1 MTPAPQRDE
10 PVAKS
15 PSEAVVE
22 ALADAKGVDPLE
34 LEPLYE
40 VIDPDALDALFD
52 PRGDGDRR
60 AGRVEFRTSGY
71 RVEVTSTGRVHL
83 TSLDA
88 LEADD

>member
-1 MTPAPQRDE
+1 MTSAPQRDE
-10 PVAKS
+10 SAAQS

-34 LEPLYE
+34 LDPLYE

-52 PRGDGDRR
+52 GAAADGRR
-60 AGRVEFRTSGY
+60 QGRIEFRTAGY
-71 RVEVTSTGRVHL
+71 RVEVTSTGRVHV

-88 LEADD
+88 LEASD